1 MKSWDDVKKS
11 PNPVIAGV
19 DLSAAGWCD
28 RWLDYERSDSME
40 CNGECDNLR
49 DKLRNKTAFCRECGD
64 DAIKEIEKATAVKK
78 QTLESLKVIR
88 DEWDDVLSMAT
99 SCGWDKKQMTDW
111 LVKKA
116 LRNGNYVAELMR
128 SIAG

>member
-1 MKSWDDVKKS
+1 
-11 PNPVIAGV
+11 
-19 DLSAAGWCD
+19 
-28 RWLDYERSDSME
+28 ME